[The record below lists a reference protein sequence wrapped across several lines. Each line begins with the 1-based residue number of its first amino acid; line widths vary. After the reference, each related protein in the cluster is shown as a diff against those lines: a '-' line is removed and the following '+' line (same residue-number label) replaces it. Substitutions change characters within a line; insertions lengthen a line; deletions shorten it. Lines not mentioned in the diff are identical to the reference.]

1 MVEGLPP
8 VKVRL
13 CLVVELGDGADEV
26 AIWYLTEQRGAAGEK
41 SGAQQARGSV
51 GGSELVNK

>member
-13 CLVVELGDGADEV
+13 SLVVEPGDGADDV
-26 AIWYLTEQRGAAGEK
+26 ILWGVTEQRGAAGEK

-51 GGSELVNK
+51 GGSD